1 MKTKI
6 LNTILFT
13 LLTVVTFA
21 QTKFPLITG
30 ITQKNPTC
38 NRYSD
43 GEITIL
49 PSGGFP
55 PYTYQWSN
63 GDTTQTISNLLA
75 GTYSVT
81 VTDSYNSLIGAVV
94 TLTDPLPVTVIGT
107 MTSVTS
113 YGLSN
118 GSIDIVQVNNNT
130 GSYTYEWTTGG
141 GSFQDSTT
149 FDQQGLT
156 AGDYKIIVTDSIG
169 CMGIGY
175 FTINQPNPSLPNLN
189 NPNLITPSISNNTSA
204 ISTFP
209 NPSNGNIT
217 VDFKSDKGE
226 YKIVSVNSGVMV
238 DSGNVGQE
246 KINVNNLPTGTYVI
260 YFQNGDKTQTERV
273 TVL

>member
-6 LNTILFT
+6 LNTIFFT

-30 ITQKNPTC
+30 ISQTDPTC
-38 NRYSD
+38 NRYSN
-43 GEITIL
+43 GEITVF

-63 GDTTQTISNLLA
+63 GDTTQTITNLLA
-75 GTYSVT
+75 GNYSVT
-81 VTDSYNSLIGAVV
+81 ITDSYNSIIGAFV
-94 TLTDPLPVTVIGT
+94 TLVDPLPITVIGT

-118 GSIDIVQVNNNT
+118 GSINIVQINNTT

-149 FDQQGLT
+149 LDQQGLT
-156 AGDYKIIVTDSIG
+156 AGEYKIIVTDSIG

-175 FTINQPNPSLPNLN
+175 YTINQPNPSLPNLN
-189 NPNLITPSISNNTSA
+189 NPNLITPSISNNPSA
-204 ISTFP
+204 MTTFP

-226 YKIVSVNSGVMV
+226 YKIVSLNNGVEVESGKI
-238 DSGNVGQE
+238 GQE

-260 YFQNGDKTQTERV
+260 YFQNGDDTQVERV

>member
-30 ITQKNPTC
+30 ISQTNPTC
-38 NRYSD
+38 NRYSN
-43 GEITIL
+43 GEITII

-81 VTDSYNSLIGAVV
+81 VTDSYNSVIGAFV
-94 TLTDPLPVTVIGT
+94 TLTDPLPITVIGT

-113 YGLSN
+113 YGSSN
-118 GSIDIVQVNNNT
+118 GIIDILQVNNTT
-130 GSYTYEWTTGG
+130 GSYTYEWTTSGG
-141 GSFQDSTT
+141 NFQDSTT

-189 NPNLITPSISNNTSA
+189 NPNLIAPSISNNTSA
-204 ISTFP
+204 ISVFP
-209 NPSNGNIT
+209 NPSNGDIT
-217 VDFKSDKGE
+217 VDFKSDVDEYRLVNVNTGSEVLTGKSNGE
-226 YKIVSVNSGVMV
+226 KL
-238 DSGNVGQE
+238 
-246 KINVNNLPTGTYVI
+246 NVNNLPTGTYI
-260 YFQNGDKTQTERV
+260 MYIQNGDETQLERI
-273 TVL
+273 TIL

>member
-21 QTKFPLITG
+21 QTKFPFIAG
-30 ITQKNPTC
+30 ISQTNPTC
-38 NRYSD
+38 NRYSN
-43 GEITIL
+43 GEITVF

-63 GDTTQTISNLLA
+63 GDTTQTITNLLA
-75 GTYSVT
+75 GNYSVT
-81 VTDSYNSLIGAVV
+81 ITDSYNSVIGAFV
-94 TLTDPLPVTVIGT
+94 TLVDPLPITVIGT

-118 GSIDIVQVNNNT
+118 GSIDIVQINNTT

-149 FDQQGLT
+149 LDQQGLT
-156 AGDYKIIVTDSIG
+156 AGEYKIIVTDSIG

-175 FTINQPNPSLPNLN
+175 YTINQPFPSLPNLN
-189 NPNLITPSISNNTSA
+189 NPNLITPSISNNPSA
-204 ISTFP
+204 MTTFP

-226 YKIVSVNSGVMV
+226 YKIVSLNSGVEV
-238 DSGNVGQE
+238 ESGKIGQE

-260 YFQNGDKTQTERV
+260 YFQNGYETQIERV

>member
-30 ITQKNPTC
+30 ISQTDPTC
-38 NRYSD
+38 NRYSN
-43 GEITIL
+43 GEITVF

-63 GDTTQTISNLLA
+63 GDTTQTITNLLA
-75 GTYSVT
+75 GNYSVT
-81 VTDSYNSLIGAVV
+81 ITDSYNSIIGAFV
-94 TLTDPLPVTVIGT
+94 TLVDPLPITVIGT

-118 GSIDIVQVNNNT
+118 GSINIVQINNTT

-149 FDQQGLT
+149 LDQQGLT
-156 AGDYKIIVTDSIG
+156 AGEYKIIVTDSIG

-175 FTINQPNPSLPNLN
+175 YTINQPNPSLPNLN
-189 NPNLITPSISNNTSA
+189 NPNLITPSISNNPSA
-204 ISTFP
+204 MTTFP

-226 YKIVSVNSGVMV
+226 YKIVSLNNGVEVESGKI
-238 DSGNVGQE
+238 GQE

-260 YFQNGDKTQTERV
+260 YFQNGDDTQVERV

>member
-1 MKTKI
+1 
-6 LNTILFT
+6 
-13 LLTVVTFA
+13 
-21 QTKFPLITG
+21 
-30 ITQKNPTC
+30 
-38 NRYSD
+38 
-43 GEITIL
+43 
-49 PSGGFP
+49 
-55 PYTYQWSN
+55 
-63 GDTTQTISNLLA
+63 LA

-81 VTDSYNSLIGAVV
+81 VTDSYNSTIGAFV

-113 YGLSN
+113 YGSSN
-118 GSIDIVQVNNNT
+118 GMIDILQVNNTT
-130 GSYTYEWTTGG
+130 GSYTYEWTTSGG
-141 GSFQDSTT
+141 NFQDSTT

-175 FTINQPNPSLPNLN
+175 FTINQPTPSLPNLN
-189 NPNLITPSISNNTSA
+189 NPNLIAPSISNNTSA

-226 YKIVSVNSGVMV
+226 YKIVSVNSGVEV
-238 DSGNVGQE
+238 ESGKVGIE
-246 KINVNNLPTGTYVI
+246 KINVSNLPTGTYVI
-260 YFQNGDKTQTERV
+260 YFHNGDKTQTERV